1 MHTFRTD
8 LGFTDGSEWHIQ
20 AIKVAKIRAKMKKS
34 KKWPSDSATSV
45 HNSQQQIVTKTSS
58 DGAVLS
64 Q

>member
-1 MHTFRTD
+1 
-8 LGFTDGSEWHIQ
+8 
-20 AIKVAKIRAKMKKS
+20 MKKS

-58 DGAVLS
+58 GGAALS